1 MKDYFFALLANPFF
15 TLVILKVLWA
25 LAIVIAALVAN
36 KIARKTVKKFEKK
49 YPQAGNI
56 IAVIKTVVTVTI
68 WVLAVLMILQML
80 GVAIT
85 PILAAFGVGGLAL
98 ALSVQDSLTNL
109 FAGLHV
115 LISHQIK
122 VGDVIELDGQYRG
135 KVVDILW
142 RYTVL
147 EVSEEEQI
155 IIPNSKIAQTIIK
168 RMRVQK

>member
-15 TLVILKVLWA
+15 TLVVLKVVWT
-25 LAIVIAALVAN
+25 LAIVVAALVAN
-36 KIARKTVKKFEKK
+36 KLARKTVRKFEKK

-147 EVSEEEQI
+147 EVSDEEQI

-168 RMRVQK
+168 RTRVQK